1 VTPDAARITD
11 SRRVPGPNL
20 LWDRPG
26 VVLDVVLPDDV
37 ADGLIAAW
45 RREIERL
52 LAAVGWGAEATTV
65 RRFPGG
71 ASLAMSA
78 PVDCLFTATEI
89 NEWAFE
95 SAQAELEGTG
105 VLDLTAAA
113 DRLRLEIEAER
124 KPRLLALRDAARAHG
139 VSFLMD
145 PHLVSVGTGA
155 GSLTWK
161 IEELPLPES
170 VDWSEV
176 YDVPA
181 VLITGSNGKTTSTRL
196 LTAVLTSAGRV
207 VGMCCTDSVIV
218 GGELISRG
226 DWAGPGG
233 ARMVLRDRRV
243 EVAVLETARG
253 GILRRGLAIER
264 ATAAIVTNV
273 AEDHFGEFGIHDLA
287 ALAEAKL
294 VVGRA
299 LGGDGLLVLNA
310 DDPVLV
316 SAASRVRVPLCWFS
330 LDRTNPVLES
340 HIRAGG
346 AAVWVEEGEI
356 RADKAVR
363 TDPKGLPRRRVA
375 AGGSQGRLGRRTAKA
390 EETDELL
397 RSPLSIAQV
406 ADVPITLG
414 GAATHNVA
422 NALGVVALAL
432 GLGVDPA
439 VIGRGLT
446 RFKGSSSE
454 NPGRLNLFELGGAT
468 AVADFAHNPHGMDA
482 LVRMANALPSR
493 RRLLV
498 LGQAGDRDDSAI
510 DDLTRSAWAFRPDR
524 IILKEME
531 PYRRGR
537 PVGEVTG
544 LMRAEFVRLGAR
556 PDSITGAPSEFAALL
571 DALRWAER
579 GDLLL
584 LPLHAERE
592 RGLELLERLQR
603 DGWRPGDEVVG
614 AE

>member
-1 VTPDAARITD
+1 
-11 SRRVPGPNL
+11 
-20 LWDRPG
+20 
-26 VVLDVVLPDDV
+26 
-37 ADGLIAAW
+37 
-45 RREIERL
+45 
-52 LAAVGWGAEATTV
+52 
-65 RRFPGG
+65 
-71 ASLAMSA
+71 
-78 PVDCLFTATEI
+78 
-89 NEWAFE
+89 
-95 SAQAELEGTG
+95 
-105 VLDLTAAA
+105 
-113 DRLRLEIEAER
+113 LRLEIEAER
-124 KPRLLALRDAARAHG
+124 KPRLLALREAARSHG

-145 PHLVSVGTGA
+145 PHLVSVGTGT

-161 IEELPLPES
+161 VEELPLADS
-170 VDWSEV
+170 VDWAGV
-176 YDVPA
+176 HDVPA
-181 VLITGSNGKTTSTRL
+181 VLITGSNGKTTTTRL

-207 VGMCCTDSVIV
+207 VGMCCTDNVIV

-294 VVGRA
+294 VVARA

-316 SAASRVRVPLCWFS
+316 SAGRRLQVPVCWIS
-330 LDRTNPVLES
+330 MDPANPL
-340 HIRAGG
+340 IRANAESGG
-346 AAVWVEEGEI
+346 SAVWAEEGAVWAVETNET
-356 RADKAVR
+356 DEMVKAVR
-363 TDPKGLPRRRVA
+363 TDKTGE
-375 AGGSQGRLGRRTAKA
+375 AGK
-390 EETDELL
+390 LL
-397 RSPLSIAQV
+397 RPPLSIAQV
-406 ADVPITLG
+406 ADIPITLN
-414 GAATHNVA
+414 GAARHNVA
-422 NALGVVALAL
+422 NVLGVVALAL
-432 GLGVDPA
+432 ALGVDPA

-454 NPGRLNLFELGGAT
+454 NPGRLNFFELGRAT

-482 LVRMANALPSR
+482 LVRMANALPSN

-498 LGQAGDRDDSAI
+498 LGQAGDRDNGAI

-544 LMRAEFVRLGAR
+544 RMRDEFVRLGAR
-556 PDSITGAPSEFAALL
+556 PESITGAPSEFAALL
-571 DALRWAER
+571 DALRWAEA

-592 RGLELLERLQR
+592 RGLALLERLQR
-603 DGWRPGDEVVG
+603 DGWRPGDEVAG